1 MAESNN
7 TRRRRATLPAGNL
20 CTLDFNQQDTMATSH
35 SLDAIFRP
43 RSVAVIGASTRP
55 GAIGR
60 VIFEKLLASDF
71 NGPVF
76 PVHPKA
82 EFVRSV
88 KAYANIKAV
97 PQHVDLAII
106 AVKRE
111 QVAAVVQECADAGV
125 RGLIVVTAGF
135 REVGEE
141 GRRREEKI
149 LAIVREHGMRMVG
162 PNCMGVI
169 CTDPDVRLDGTFAPT
184 IPLPGNIG
192 FVSQSG
198 ALGVTILEYA
208 ASLNLGVSMFVSI
221 GNKADIAGND
231 VLEYWQHDDSVD
243 VILMYLES
251 FGRPQEFVS
260 LAREISRKKPIIIVK
275 SGRTTSGA
283 RAASSHTGALAGT
296 DTLYDAMFRQC
307 GIIRADS
314 IEEMFD
320 FAMGFANQPL
330 PAGNRIAVITN
341 AGGPAIMAADACE
354 NLGLE
359 LPPLSEAT
367 QAKLRERVSPE
378 ASTANPVDL
387 LAGADETDFQFA
399 LQCVLADPG
408 IDAAIVI
415 FVPPLITDPLRV
427 ARSISEAIG
436 NSGKPVMG
444 CFMGVKG
451 IARGVEELKRHDI
464 PAFAFPE
471 SAAKALHAMYEYQR
485 WRTRPAGKPQKFEL
499 DSEKISAIIARAREQ
514 QRDFLSD
521 DEAMQVLRACGIPA
535 AETRIVRSIEEAQQV
550 AQEIG
555 YPVVLKLSS
564 RAVLHKTE
572 HNAVKVGLQDE
583 EALRRAFAE
592 LSKTATDLNL
602 EAGSYCFLLQE
613 MVRGGREV
621 MFGCTRQENFGP
633 LLAFGLGGIYVEVFR
648 DVSLR
653 IAPILPETARE
664 MVESIKGFDIL
675 KGVRG
680 EKSVDLELLYTILLR
695 LSQLVCEHRE
705 ITELDINPFLA
716 FPDGKMCKAV
726 DARIGI
732 ALQK

>member
-1 MAESNN
+1 MP
-7 TRRRRATLPAGNL
+7 TP
-20 CTLDFNQQDTMATSH
+20 Q

-88 KAYANIKAV
+88 KTYPGIGAV
-97 PQHVDLAII
+97 PQQVDLAII

-111 QVAAVVQECADAGV
+111 HVQAVVQECAEAGV

-141 GRRREEKI
+141 GRLREEKI
-149 LAIVREHGMRMVG
+149 LSIVREHGMRMVG

-169 CTDPDVRLDGTFAPT
+169 CTDPEVRLDGTFAPT

-231 VLEYWQHDDSVD
+231 VLAYWQNDESVD

-251 FGRPQEFVS
+251 FGRPQEFVK
-260 LAREISRKKPIIIVK
+260 LAREISRQKPIIIVK
-275 SGRTTSGA
+275 SGRTSSGA

-296 DTLYDAMFRQC
+296 DVLYDAMFRQC

-330 PAGNRIAVITN
+330 PAGNRVAVITN

-359 LPPLSEAT
+359 LPALSEAT

-378 ASTANPVDL
+378 ASTTNPVDL

-415 FVPPLITDPLRV
+415 FVPPLITDPLHV
-427 ARSISEAIG
+427 ARSISSVTA
-436 NSGKPVMG
+436 NAGKPVMG

-464 PAFAFPE
+464 PAYAFPE
-471 SAAKALHAMYEYQR
+471 SAAKALHAMHAYQQ
-485 WRTRPAGKPQKFEL
+485 WRSRPTGEPRKFHI
-499 DSEKISAIIARAREQ
+499 DSEKISRIIAAAQAQE
-514 QRDFLSD
+514 RDFLSD
-521 DEAMQVLRACGIPA
+521 DEAMHVLRACGIPS
-535 AETRIVRSIEEAQQV
+535 AETRIAHDEE
-550 AQEIG
+550 EILREARG
-555 YPVVLKLSS
+555 IGFPVVLKLSS
-564 RAVLHKTE
+564 RKVLHKTE
-572 HNAVKVGLQDE
+572 HNAVKVGLRDE
-583 EALRRAFAE
+583 KELRQAIAE
-592 LSKTATDLNL
+592 LEQTVSHLGIGTGD
-602 EAGSYCFLLQE
+602 YCFLIQE
-613 MVRGGREV
+613 MVQGGREV

-653 IAPILPETARE
+653 IAPILPQTARE
-664 MVESIKGFDIL
+664 MVESIRGYDIL

-680 EKSVDLELLYTILLR
+680 ETSVDMDILEETLLR
-695 LSQLVCEHRE
+695 LSQLVCEHGE

-716 FPDGKMCKAV
+716 FPERSRCKAV